1 MLFQGNAAY
10 ELAYQDVLEAPVREP
25 LSVHQG
31 GGLDIRSNAEA
42 MSSLFRIIKIAI
54 VLTTVFAVLGGVR
67 VALTTQT
74 VTLLEQVREAKTTLA
89 NETDTQTELQ
99 IERSALLS
107 SDRIQKIA
115 TESYG
120 MVYASDVDTISIDT
134 GDAADDAAA
143 SDSAATPAPTDGVA
157 GARGTQPVAK
167 IRS

>member
-10 ELAYQDVLEAPVREP
+10 ELAYQDVLDAPVREP

-31 GGLDIRSNAEA
+31 GGLDARFDSEA
-42 MSSLFRIIKIAI
+42 MSSLAKVIKIAI
-54 VLTTVFAVLGGVR
+54 AATFIFVVFGGAR

-74 VTLLEQVREAKTTLA
+74 VQALQNVREVRDTLA
-89 NETDTQTELQ
+89 DATDMQTQLQ

-120 MVYASDVDTISIDT
+120 MVYASEVDTISIDAGQT
-134 GDAADDAAA
+134 QGSPSA
-143 SDSAATPAPTDGVA
+143 DSAAAAAAQGDG
-157 GARGTQPVAK
+157 GAVGSQPMAK